1 MNEFRLQKNNHCVL
15 ISFSR
20 RFLKQVSH
28 NELYYKSNIMYS
40 NILMS
45 KHLVMYHT
53 TQRSLFALALF
64 NWRNLE
70 KSCHLDIRCMYHICA
85 SIILLHWNCL
95 LWILIFLL
103 WLNDIEF
110 LFRKFNDFLCNL
122 SAEKNKFTSYIQ
134 LVLKICIFNIIMS
147 HNNR

>member
-1 MNEFRLQKNNHCVL
+1 MNFGYKR
-15 ISFSR
+15 II
-20 RFLKQVSH
+20 SH

-103 WLNDIEF
+103 WLNGIGF

-122 SAEKNKFTSYIQ
+122 SNEKRNNFATNIYEYCKMVLWHFHIFGNK
-134 LVLKICIFNIIMS
+134 IFNINGW
-147 HNNR
+147 HFLLYLFAC

>member
-1 MNEFRLQKNNHCVL
+1 MCTNF
-15 ISFSR
+15 FSR

-122 SAEKNKFTSYIQ
+122 SNEKKSLPLWPDFIRFFF
-134 LVLKICIFNIIMS
+134 IFIFAP
-147 HNNR
+147 

>member
-1 MNEFRLQKNNHCVL
+1 MKVCEYLVH
-15 ISFSR
+15 ISKFSQSNTSMLR
-20 RFLKQVSH
+20 RAIWMWKGLLN

-122 SAEKNKFTSYIQ
+122 SNEKK
-134 LVLKICIFNIIMS
+134 
-147 HNNR
+147 NRY